1 MSDKIVPL
9 IGSGV
14 AGPLGAIHLPRL
26 WQKVSLSAAG
36 KLADGYDACGQG
48 YDQMTLDG
56 LGVDRD
62 AAVAYITEN
71 KPSYTEFEA
80 WVKANGSKTDAASI
94 EASNGAIR
102 GYNHGDEV
110 RAGIFVATGLTDDT
124 CSFRSAVD
132 LNNLDDWAEFH
143 AAEIKG

>member
-26 WQKVSLSAAG
+26 WQKVSLSAVG

-62 AAVAYITEN
+62 AAVAYITDN
-71 KPSYTEFEA
+71 KPTYPQFEA
-80 WVKANGSKTDAASI
+80 WVQEQPGAKLDDASI
-94 EASNGAIR
+94 QELNDSIV
-102 GYNHGDEV
+102 GYNHDDETRQNILSANGLPDGDPKD
-110 RAGIFVATGLTDDT
+110 AIN
-124 CSFRSAVD
+124 
-132 LNNLDDWAEFH
+132 LNNLDDWLEFH
-143 AAEIKG
+143 AAEIA